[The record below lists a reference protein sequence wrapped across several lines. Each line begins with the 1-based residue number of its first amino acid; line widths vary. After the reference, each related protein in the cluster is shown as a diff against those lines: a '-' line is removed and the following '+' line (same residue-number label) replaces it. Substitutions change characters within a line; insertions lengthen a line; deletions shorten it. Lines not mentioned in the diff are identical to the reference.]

1 MWIACSLQGYHEVP
15 EGFKKLGQVANPRL
29 KDSKI
34 FRKSF
39 ELKQSDENPVLIR
52 ADFDWDQPLAP
63 KKSVSTSYP
72 TNNSTLRIS
81 LEHGSPIETDN
92 P

>member
-1 MWIACSLQGYHEVP
+1 MKYLKGSKNWVKWQTP
-15 EGFKKLGQVANPRL
+15 TQRL
-29 KDSKI
+29 KEI

-39 ELKQSDENPVLIR
+39 ELKQSDENPVLIG

>member
-1 MWIACSLQGYHEVP
+1 M
-15 EGFKKLGQVANPRL
+15 
-29 KDSKI
+29 KI
-34 FRKSF
+34 I
-39 ELKQSDENPVLIR
+39 VLIG
-52 ADFDWDQPLAP
+52 ADFDWDLAP

-72 TNNSTLRIS
+72 TNNSTLRIA